1 MAGDWIKMRTALA
14 DDPAVIAMAD
24 RLGLDEFSVVG
35 RLHHLWSWAD
45 SQSRDGHAA
54 GVTVRWL
61 NRYVQCDGFAE
72 ALAHVGWLIIDGE
85 GIRFPNFDR
94 HNGESAKA
102 RGLAKNRKEKQRAK
116 VTDEAGQMSRNE
128 RDNGVTREEKSKEQT
143 NTESGAP
150 ESPIEQGGPHPMTL
164 DWQPDSKTLRAYSM
178 RAGLAMDLFTDE
190 VIGGFSVHH
199 HSKGTV
205 DTQAGWVGQLVG
217 WVRRDATRSAS
228 QRPHLRAVPSG
239 SSVDFDSTG
248 WLAGDLQ

>member
-45 SQSRDGHAA
+45 SQSRDGHAV

-72 ALAHVGWLIIDGE
+72 ALAHVGWLTIDDQ

-116 VTDEAGQMSRNE
+116 VTDESGQMSRSE
-128 RDNGVTREEKSKEQT
+128 RDKSVTREEKSKEQT
-143 NTESGAP
+143 NTSAGEDLPAGGACA
-150 ESPIEQGGPHPMTL
+150 MTL
-164 DWQPDSKTLRAYSM
+164 DWEPDLKTLRAYSLS
-178 RAGLAMDLFTDE
+178 AGLTMPQFTPE
-190 VIGGFSVHH
+190 VVGAFRVHH
-199 HSKGTV
+199 HSRGTV
-205 DTQAGWVGQLVG
+205 DTPAGWVGKLVG
-217 WVRRDATRSAS
+217 WVRGNVTRGSS
-228 QRPHLRAVPSG
+228 QRPKLHAVPSG
-239 SSVDFDSTG
+239 PGVDFESTG
-248 WLAGDLQ
+248 WLQERPQ

>member
-45 SQSRDGHAA
+45 SQSRDGHAV

-72 ALAHVGWLIIDGE
+72 ALAHVGWLVIDDE
-85 GIRFPNFDR
+85 GIRFPHFDR

-116 VTDEAGQMSRNE
+116 VADVSGQLSRNE
-128 RDNGVTREEKSKEQT
+128 RDNSVTREEKSKEQT
-143 NTESGAP
+143 NTDAGESVP
-150 ESPIEQGGPHPMTL
+150 PIDLSGPQPMTL
-164 DWQPDSKTLRAYSM
+164 DWEPDQKTLKAYAFS
-178 RAGLAMDLFTDE
+178 AGLNQELFDDK
-190 VIGGFSVHH
+190 VIGAFRVHH
-199 HSKGTV
+199 HSRGTV
-205 DTQAGWVGQLVG
+205 DLPAGWVGQLVG
-217 WVRRDATRSAS
+217 WVRRDVARTAGKPR
-228 QRPHLRAVPSG
+228 LRAVKPG
-239 SSVDFDSTG
+239 ESVDFDSTG
-248 WLAGDLQ
+248 WLSGVPQ

>member
-45 SQSRDGHAA
+45 SQSRDGHAV

-72 ALAHVGWLIIDGE
+72 ALAHVGWLTIDDQ

-116 VTDEAGQMSRNE
+116 VTDESGQMSRNE
-128 RDNGVTREEKSKEQT
+128 RDNCVTREEKSKEQT
-143 NTESGAP
+143 DTGAGDTDP
-150 ESPIEQGGPHPMTL
+150 AGDLGGPQPMTL
-164 DWQPDSKTLRAYSM
+164 DWQPDQKTLKAYAFS
-178 RAGLAMDLFTDE
+178 AGLTMDQFTE
-190 VIGGFSVHH
+190 QVVGGFRVHH
-199 HSKGTV
+199 HSRGTV
-205 DTQAGWVGQLVG
+205 DLPAGWVGQLVG

-228 QRPHLRAVPSG
+228 QRPNLRAVPSG
-239 SSVDFDSTG
+239 QSVDFDSTG

>member
-24 RLGLDEFSVVG
+24 RLGVDEFSVVG

-45 SQSRDGHAA
+45 SQSRDGHAV

-72 ALAHVGWLIIDGE
+72 ALAHVGWLTIDDQ

-102 RGLAKNRKEKQRAK
+102 RGLAKNRKERQRAK
-116 VTDEAGQMSRNE
+116 ATDEPGQMSRNE

-143 NTESGAP
+143 NTDAGDADP
-150 ESPIEQGGPHPMTL
+150 ALDLAGPQPMTL
-164 DWQPDSKTLRAYSM
+164 EWQPDQKTLKAYAFS
-178 RAGLAMDLFTDE
+178 AGLTMDQFTE
-190 VIGGFSVHH
+190 QVVGGFRVHH
-199 HSKGTV
+199 HSRGTV
-205 DTQAGWVGQLVG
+205 DLPAGWVGQLVG

-228 QRPHLRAVPSG
+228 QRPSLRAVPSG
-239 SSVDFDSTG
+239 QSVDFDSTG

>member
-45 SQSRDGHAA
+45 SQSRDGHAV

-72 ALAHVGWLIIDGE
+72 ALAHVGWLTIDDQ

-116 VTDEAGQMSRNE
+116 VTDESGQMSRSE
-128 RDNGVTREEKSKEQT
+128 RDKSVTREEKSKEQT
-143 NTESGAP
+143 NTSAGEDLPAGGACA
-150 ESPIEQGGPHPMTL
+150 MTL
-164 DWQPDSKTLRAYSM
+164 DWEPDLKTLRAYSLS
-178 RAGLAMDLFTDE
+178 AGLTMPQFTPE
-190 VIGGFSVHH
+190 VVGAFRVHH
-199 HSKGTV
+199 HSRGTV
-205 DTQAGWVGQLVG
+205 DTPAGWVGKLVG
-217 WVRRDATRSAS
+217 WVRGNVTRGSS
-228 QRPHLRAVPSG
+228 QRPKLHAVPSG
-239 SSVDFDSTG
+239 PVVDFESTG
-248 WLAGDLQ
+248 WLQERPQ

>member
-45 SQSRDGHAA
+45 SQSRDGHAV

-72 ALAHVGWLIIDGE
+72 ALTHVGWLVIDGE

-102 RGLAKNRKEKQRAK
+102 RGLAKNRQEKRRAK
-116 VTDEAGQMSRNE
+116 VTEASGQMSRNE
-128 RDNGVTREEKSKEQT
+128 RDKSVTREEKSKEQT
-143 NTESGAP
+143 NTGAGDHN
-150 ESPIEQGGPHPMTL
+150 SAYDLGGAQPMTL
-164 DWQPDSKTLRAYSM
+164 DWEPDQKTLKAYAFS
-178 RAGLAMDLFTDE
+178 AGLSLALFDE
-190 VIGGFSVHH
+190 RVIGAFRVHH
-199 HSKGTV
+199 HSRGTV
-205 DTQAGWVGQLVG
+205 DLPAGWVGQLVG
-217 WVRRDATRSAS
+217 WVRRDVARDAGKA
-228 QRPHLRAVPSG
+228 PHLRAVKSG
-239 SSVDFDSTG
+239 ESVDFDSTG
-248 WLAGDLQ
+248 WLAGSPQ

>member
-45 SQSRDGHAA
+45 SQSRDGHAV

-72 ALAHVGWLIIDGE
+72 ALTQVGWLVIDGE

-116 VTDEAGQMSRNE
+116 VTDNPGQMSRSE

-143 NTESGAP
+143 NTDAGATDP
-150 ESPIEQGGPHPMTL
+150 AVDQSWPQPMTL
-164 DWQPDSKTLRAYSM
+164 DWKPDATLLRAYSL
-178 RAGLAMDLFTDE
+178 RAGLAMDQFTDA

-217 WVRRDATRSAS
+217 WVRRDVTRSAS
-228 QRPHLRAVPSG
+228 QRPTLRAVPSG
-239 SSVDFDSTG
+239 QSVDFDKTG